1 MLAGMPALAAGLSVS
16 TVVLLARKL
25 RFVPSA
31 RREAARLAGLGH
43 FHAGKFLATAI
54 TRVWWPIAVVLA
66 LVSKRARV
74 ALAAAVVIPSMYEW
88 ATKKPDIDPLRYTA
102 MRMVDDAAYGTGV
115 WRGTVERR
123 HPGAVTPDVSSWPS
137 NAK

>member
-1 MLAGMPALAAGLSVS
+1 MQHTDPRVH
-16 TVVLLARKL
+16 
-25 RFVPSA
+25 A
-31 RREAARLAGLGH
+31 RRPWTRRRNPNLGGLRHFPASAGSGV
-43 FHAGKFLATAI
+43 
-54 TRVWWPIAVVLA
+54 TRQRGIAVVLA

-88 ATKKPDIDPLRYTA
+88 ATKRPDIDPLRYTA
-102 MRMVDDAAYGTGV
+102 MRMVDDTAYGTGV